1 MSVLMLGLSHR
12 TAPVILLE
20 RAALTGDAPKRLLR
34 AAAAAAQV
42 NAAALVATCN
52 RIELYADVDNVS
64 AGVAE
69 LSELLARYTGLDP
82 EELRRYLGIRHGDR
96 AVRHLFSLACGLES
110 IVVGETQILGQLRN
124 ALSLAQDQ
132 HTAGRHIGEL
142 FQQALRVGKRA
153 HSETHIARAGKSLVA
168 FGLEQVEKRVGPI
181 AGKRGLVVGAGS
193 MSSLAAA
200 TLARAGVSDLVIANR
215 TPERAERLAATLA
228 EYGARTVRYEDV
240 ATALAEADVVIS
252 CTGSAG
258 IVLSATDLA
267 GAVAGRSGVAG
278 RNGTSDSRGGRLT
291 APAPLAVLDL
301 AMPGDADAAAR
312 ELEGV
317 HLVGLDTLAEAA
329 RNVEDVAGALDV
341 AAVRGIV
348 AEEVDSFTAGRRAAA
363 VTQSVVALR
372 ATASEM
378 VESELERLCGR
389 LPELDATTRAELTQS
404 MNRLVRKVLHAPTT
418 RVKKLAGEP
427 GGESYAEALCE
438 LFGLDPAAV
447 RTSPAVADRPQTA
460 PPAVRVARDQGRE
473 AFEPGLVMRSMRGSA
488 SLA

>member
-1 MSVLMLGLSHR
+1 MSVLMVGLSHR
-12 TAPVILLE
+12 TAPVTLLE
-20 RAALTGDAPKRLLR
+20 RASLTGDAPQRLLR

-52 RIELYADVDNVS
+52 RIELYADVDNVR

-69 LSELLARYTGLDP
+69 LSELLAEYTGVDP
-82 EELRRYLGIRHGDR
+82 EELTPYLGVRHGDR
-96 AVRHLFSLACGLES
+96 AVQHLFSLACGLDS
-110 IVVGETQILGQLRN
+110 MVVGEAQILGQLRN
-124 ALSLAQDQ
+124 ALSLAQDE
-132 HTAGRHIGEL
+132 HTAGRRIGEL

-153 HSETHIARAGKSLVA
+153 HSETGIARAGQSLVA
-168 FGLEQVEKRVGPI
+168 FGLEQVAKRVGPI

-200 TLARAGVSDLVIANR
+200 TLARAGVSELVIANR
-215 TPERAERLAATLA
+215 TPVRAERLAATLA
-228 EYGARTVRYEDV
+228 AYGARTVPYEDV

-252 CTGSAG
+252 CG
-258 IVLSATDLA
+258 
-267 GAVAGRSGVAG
+267 GVAG
-278 RNGTSDSRGGRLT
+278 RNDTSSSRGGRQT

-329 RNVEDVAGALDV
+329 RNVEDAAGALDV
-341 AAVRGIV
+341 AAVRRIV
-348 AEEVDSFTAGRRAAA
+348 AEEVDSFTAAQRAAG
-363 VTQSVVALR
+363 VTQTVVALR
-372 ATASEM
+372 ASVSEM
-378 VESELERLCGR
+378 VDSELERLCGR

-404 MNRLVRKVLHAPTT
+404 LNRLVRKVLHAPTV
-418 RVKKLAGEP
+418 RVKQRAGEP

-460 PPAVRVARDQGRE
+460 PPAVRVARPDQRARE
-473 AFEPGLVMRSMRGSA
+473 LRQFEPGPAMRSTRGSA